1 MSPSTD
7 YEFVTIWQ
15 LEAPIE
21 EVWEELYHPERWP
34 QWWKGVESAA
44 ELRAGDESGVGA
56 LQRYVWKSRLPY
68 KLAFNMQTT
77 RVQSPHTLEGA
88 ARGELEGTGRWRLSH
103 NDGVTTVRYTWQV
116 RTTKPWMRVLAPLA
130 RPIFEWNHDVVM
142 RQGGEGL
149 ARVLGARLVS
159 AEGVR
164 RHDAHW
170 REVVFGLVAFL
181 SVVIVLLVLR
191 TDLSKLLTY
200 LRGRGS
206 RAGARQ
212 NYLR

>member
-7 YEFVTIWQ
+7 YEFITIWQ

-21 EVWEELYHPERWP
+21 EVWEELHHSERWP
-34 QWWKGVESAA
+34 QWWKGVESVI

-56 LQRYVWKSRLPY
+56 LHRCVWKSRLPY

-77 RVQSPHTLEGA
+77 RVQSPHTLEGV

-103 NDGVTTVRYTWQV
+103 KDGITTVRYTWQV

-142 RQGGEGL
+142 RQGGRRAC
-149 ARVLGARLVS
+149 ARPGRPVG
-159 AEGVR
+159 E
-164 RHDAHW
+164 
-170 REVVFGLVAFL
+170 
-181 SVVIVLLVLR
+181 
-191 TDLSKLLTY
+191 
-200 LRGRGS
+200 RGRRSKTGRSLGGS
-206 RAGARQ
+206 GLWLNGVPGRGDRVARTAHGSA
-212 NYLR
+212 

>member
-7 YEFVTIWQ
+7 YEVVTIWQ

-21 EVWEELYHPERWP
+21 EVWEELYHPGRWP
-34 QWWKGVESAA
+34 QWWKGVQSVA

-77 RVQSPHTLEGA
+77 RVQSPHTLEGV
-88 ARGELEGTGRWRLSH
+88 ARGELEGTGRWQLSH
-103 NDGVTTVRYTWQV
+103 KEGITTVQYIWQH

-130 RPIFEWNHDVVM
+130 RPIFDWNHDVVM
-142 RQGGEGL
+142 RQEGEGL

-159 AEGVR
+159 AEGVLR
-164 RHDAHW
+164 QDAHW
-170 REVVFGLVAFL
+170 REVVFGLMAFL
-181 SVVIVLLVLR
+181 SVLLVLR
-191 TDLSKLLTY
+191 ADVSKLLTY
-200 LRGRGS
+200 LSRRGS
-206 RAGARQ
+206 RVGARQ